1 MKIKQL
7 KYYLIPAFWL
17 IVTLL
22 MIGQDLLFSS
32 MRGSQVVWADTLIF
46 KIKWLLYIP
55 ITFFVFWLGEKLPLQ
70 SPYVWRNL
78 LINLFISLAI
88 SFLAVVVYSIIVTF
102 CWNLFIGKVQFQAI
116 FKRNLAVSLFN
127 EFVNYWIILAAHKAY
142 TIFRQFQQAQL
153 DKANLEKQL
162 SDAKLSF
169 LKMQLQPHFL
179 FNTHHNIIGLM
190 QKGNT
195 EKATRMLMKLSDLLR
210 LSLKE
215 NNDDL
220 VALKNEVQLLQ
231 LYLAIL
237 KIRFEE
243 RLDYQILINT
253 DLQKAF
259 VPPMLLQ
266 PLVENAIKYG
276 IEPFAKQGKIE
287 ISAQNAQD
295 KLKLQVKDNGI
306 ETFEHFNFGIGLMN
320 TQERLKNLFGEDA
333 SLEILSNTPENGI
346 TVTLTLPL
354 LK

>member
-1 MKIKQL
+1 MKINQL

-22 MIGQDLLFSS
+22 MIGQDLLFSALK
-32 MRGSQVVWADTLIF
+32 GNQIVWADTLIF

-55 ITFFVFWLGEKLPLQ
+55 ITFFVFWLGEKLPLE
-70 SPYVWRNL
+70 SPHILRKLFINL
-78 LINLFISLAI
+78 LISLAT
-88 SFLAVVVYSIIVTF
+88 SFLAVVIYSVIVTIL
-102 CWNLFIGKVQFQAI
+102 WNLFIGQTRFQVI
-116 FKRNLAVSLFN
+116 FKRNLSVSLFN

-142 TIFRQFQQAQL
+142 TIFRQFQQSQL

-162 SDAKLSF
+162 SDAKLGF

-190 QKGNT
+190 QKGDT

-220 VALKNEVQLLQ
+220 VPLKNEVHLLQ
-231 LYLAIL
+231 LYLDIL
-237 KIRFEE
+237 KVRFEE
-243 RLDYQILINT
+243 RLDYQISISN

-266 PLVENAIKYG
+266 PLVENAVKYG
-276 IEPFAKQGKIE
+276 IEPFAKQGKLE
-287 ISAQNAQD
+287 ISAQNGQGI
-295 KLKLQVKDNGI
+295 LKLMVKDNGL
-306 ETFEHFNFGIGLMN
+306 ETFQHFNFGIGLMN
-320 TQERLKNLFGEDA
+320 TQERLKNLFGEEAKFD
-333 SLEILSNTPENGI
+333 IMSNAPENGI
-346 TVTLTLPL
+346 TVTITLPL
-354 LK
+354 LR

>member
-22 MIGQDLLFSS
+22 MIGQDLLFNS

-102 CWNLFIGKVQFQAI
+102 CWNLFIGQVQFQVI

-142 TIFRQFQQAQL
+142 TIFRQFQQAKV

-190 QKGNT
+190 QKGDT

-220 VALKNEVQLLQ
+220 VPLKNEVQLLQ
-231 LYLAIL
+231 LYLDIL

-243 RLDYQILINT
+243 RLDYQILVDT

-287 ISAQNAQD
+287 ISAQNGQD

-306 ETFEHFNFGIGLMN
+306 ETFEHFNFGIGLIN

>member
-7 KYYLIPAFWL
+7 KYYLIPTFWL

-22 MIGQDLLFSS
+22 MIGQDLLFSAL
-32 MRGSQVVWADTLIF
+32 RGHQVVWVDTLIF

-55 ITFFVFWLGEKLPLQ
+55 ITFIVFWLGEKFPLQ
-70 SPYVWRNL
+70 SPHLIRNL
-78 LINLFISLAI
+78 IVNLFISLAI
-88 SFLAVVVYSIIVTF
+88 SFLAVVVYSVLVTWF
-102 CWNLFIGKVQFQAI
+102 WNLFIGQTQFSVI

-127 EFVNYWIILAAHKAY
+127 EFVNYWIILATHKAY
-142 TIFRQFQQAQL
+142 TIFRQFQQSQL
-153 DKANLEKQL
+153 DKAHLEKQL
-162 SDAKLSF
+162 SDAKLGF

-190 QKGNT
+190 QKGDT
-195 EKATRMLMKLSDLLR
+195 EKATKMLMKLSDLLR

-220 VALKNEVQLLQ
+220 VPLKNEVYLLT
-231 LYLAIL
+231 LYLDIL
-237 KIRFEE
+237 KVRFEE

-266 PLVENAIKYG
+266 PLVENAVKYG
-276 IEPFAKQGKIE
+276 IEPFAKQGRIE
-287 ISAQNAQD
+287 ISAQNGQD
-295 KLKLQVKDNGI
+295 TLKLQVKDNGI
-306 ETFEHFNFGIGLMN
+306 ETFQHFSFGIGLMN
-320 TQERLKNLFGEDA
+320 TQERLKNLFDEGATLD
-333 SLEILSNTPENGI
+333 ITSNTPDNGI
-346 TVTLTLPL
+346 TVTITLPL

>member
-22 MIGQDLLFSS
+22 MIGQDLLFNS
-32 MRGSQVVWADTLIF
+32 MRGNQVVWSDMLIF

-55 ITFFVFWLGEKLPLQ
+55 ITFFVFWLGEKIPLQ
-70 SPYVWRNL
+70 SPYVFRNL
-78 LINLFISLAI
+78 LINLFISLVI
-88 SFLAVVVYSIIVTF
+88 SFLAVIVYSIIVTF

-127 EFVNYWIILAAHKAY
+127 EFVNYWIILATHKAY
-142 TIFRQFQQAQL
+142 TIFRQFQQTQL

-162 SDAKLSF
+162 ADAKLNF

-190 QKGNT
+190 QKGDN

-220 VALKNEVQLLQ
+220 VPLKNEVQLLQ
-231 LYLAIL
+231 LYLDIL

-243 RLDYQILINT
+243 RLDYQISINT

-276 IEPFAKQGKIE
+276 IEPFAQHGKIE
-287 ISAQNAQD
+287 ISAQNGQD

-320 TQERLKNLFGEDA
+320 TQERLKNLFGEEARLD
-333 SLEILSNTPENGI
+333 IISNTPENGI
-346 TVTLTLPL
+346 TVTITLPL

>member
-32 MRGSQVVWADTLIF
+32 MRSSQVVWADTLIF

-70 SPYVWRNL
+70 SPYVLRNL
-78 LINLFISLAI
+78 LINLFVSLAI

-102 CWNLFIGKVQFQAI
+102 CWNLFIGKVPFQAI

-127 EFVNYWIILAAHKAY
+127 ELVNYWIILAAHKAY
-142 TIFRQFQQAQL
+142 TIFQQFQQAQL

-162 SDAKLSF
+162 SEAKLSF

-190 QKGNT
+190 QKGDT

-243 RLDYQILINT
+243 RLDYHILINT

-333 SLEILSNTPENGI
+333 SLEIMSNTPENGI

>member
-22 MIGQDLLFSS
+22 MIGQDLLFSTL
-32 MRGSQVVWADTLIF
+32 RGNPVVWADTLIF
-46 KIKWLLYIP
+46 KVKWLLYIP
-55 ITFFVFWLGEKLPLQ
+55 ITFVVFWLGEKLPLQ
-70 SPYVWRNL
+70 SPYLIRHLLLNL
-78 LINLFISLAI
+78 LISLTI
-88 SFLAVVVYSIIVTF
+88 SFLAVVVYSVLVTWF
-102 CWNLFIGKVQFQAI
+102 WNLFIGQTQFQTI
-116 FKRNLAVSLFN
+116 FKRDLAVSLFN

-162 SDAKLSF
+162 SDAKLGF

-190 QKGNT
+190 QNGDT
-195 EKATRMLMKLSDLLR
+195 EKATKMLMKLSDLLR

-220 VALKNEVQLLQ
+220 VPLKNEVHLLQ
-231 LYLAIL
+231 LYLDIL
-237 KIRFEE
+237 KVRFEE
-243 RLDYQILINT
+243 RLDYQILINNE
-253 DLQKAF
+253 LQKVF

-266 PLVENAIKYG
+266 PLVENAVKYG
-276 IEPFAKQGKIE
+276 VEPFSKQGKIE
-287 ISAQNAQD
+287 ISAQNGQD
-295 KLKLQVKDNGI
+295 KLKLLVKDNGI
-306 ETFEHFNFGIGLMN
+306 ETFQHFNFGIGLMN
-320 TQERLKNLFGEDA
+320 TQERLKNLFGEEATLDIA
-333 SLEILSNTPENGI
+333 SNTPDNGI
-346 TVTLTLPL
+346 TVTITLPL

>member
-22 MIGQDLLFSS
+22 MIGQDLMFSALK
-32 MRGSQVVWADTLIF
+32 GNQIVWADTLIF

-55 ITFFVFWLGEKLPLQ
+55 ITFFVFWLGEKLPLE
-70 SPYVWRNL
+70 SPRVLRNLFINL
-78 LINLFISLAI
+78 LISLTT
-88 SFLAVVVYSIIVTF
+88 SFLAVVIYSVIVTIL
-102 CWNLFIGKVQFQAI
+102 WNMFIGQTQFQLI
-116 FKRNLAVSLFN
+116 FRRNLSVSLFN

-142 TIFRQFQQAQL
+142 TIFRQFQQSQI

-162 SDAKLSF
+162 SDARLGF

-190 QKGNT
+190 QKGDT
-195 EKATRMLMKLSDLLR
+195 EKATKMLIKLSDLLR

-220 VALKNEVQLLQ
+220 VPLKNEVHLLQ
-231 LYLAIL
+231 LYLDIL
-237 KIRFEE
+237 KVRFEE
-243 RLDYQILINT
+243 RLDYQISISN

-266 PLVENAIKYG
+266 PLVENAVKYG
-276 IEPFAKQGKIE
+276 IEPFAKQGKLE
-287 ISAQNAQD
+287 ISAQNGQD
-295 KLKLQVKDNGI
+295 VLKLMVKDNGI
-306 ETFEHFNFGIGLMN
+306 ETFHHFNFGIGLMN
-320 TQERLKNLFGEDA
+320 TQERLKNLFGEEAKLD
-333 SLEILSNTPENGI
+333 IMSNTPENGI
-346 TVTLTLPL
+346 TVTITLPL

>member
-32 MRGSQVVWADTLIF
+32 MRSSQVVWADTLIF

-70 SPYVWRNL
+70 SPYVLRNL
-78 LINLFISLAI
+78 LINLFVSLAI

-102 CWNLFIGKVQFQAI
+102 CWNLFIGKVQFQVI

-190 QKGNT
+190 QKGDT

-215 NNDDL
+215 TNDDL
-220 VALKNEVQLLQ
+220 VPLKNEVELLQ

-243 RLDYQILINT
+243 RLDYQILINQ

-287 ISAQNAQD
+287 ISAQNGQD

-333 SLEILSNTPENGI
+333 SLEIMSNTPENGI